1 MQSMLG
7 TNPSTGHQSV
17 IQGTSSM
24 NVNQQ
29 VSPGTNQLL
38 YTATIY
44 TQDMSN
50 AAQSNQ
56 QQQQMMAMHEHNRQ
70 QQNESSGQALMS
82 DLNPFISG
90 GMNMNQQSMVQS
102 VDSSDKEAYKNAKFN
117 RGYMKAQLP

>member
-1 MQSMLG
+1 MQSMMT

-29 VSPGTNQLL
+29 VIPGLNQLL

-44 TQDMSN
+44 TQDMSTSTQN
-50 AAQSNQ
+50 NQ
-56 QQQQMMAMHEHNRQ
+56 QQLMAMHEHNRL
-70 QQNESSGQALMS
+70 QQNANSTQAMVS

-90 GMNMNQQSMVQS
+90 EMNMNQQQAMPPPS
-102 VDSSDKEAYKNAKFN
+102 DSNDKEGYKVGKLN